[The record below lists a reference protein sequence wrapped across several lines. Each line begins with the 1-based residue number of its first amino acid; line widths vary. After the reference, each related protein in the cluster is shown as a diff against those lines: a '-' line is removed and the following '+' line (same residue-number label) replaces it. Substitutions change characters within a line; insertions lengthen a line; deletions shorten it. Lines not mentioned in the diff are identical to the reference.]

1 MRSPLFVHAPP
12 DGCRLKCILYEHT
25 TMHCSNMALFCSKW
39 TVPAFPTKME
49 RWFKSVF
56 ILTCLKAVLS
66 NNTSEDFSEELFIKP
81 LINGYVYD
89 SFQFTTTVPNSI
101 LSRKY
106 FVYRPVQEFTFW
118 VRARNTDYCFIV
130 DSTLVVL

>member
-1 MRSPLFVHAPP
+1 
-12 DGCRLKCILYEHT
+12 
-25 TMHCSNMALFCSKW
+25 MHCSNMACFCSKW
-39 TVPAFPTKME
+39 TIPAFPTKME

-56 ILTCLKAVLS
+56 ILTCLKLVLS

-89 SFQFTTTVPNSI
+89 YFQFTTTVPNSI
-101 LSRKY
+101 ISRKY

-118 VRARNTDYCFIV
+118 VRVRNTDDCFIV